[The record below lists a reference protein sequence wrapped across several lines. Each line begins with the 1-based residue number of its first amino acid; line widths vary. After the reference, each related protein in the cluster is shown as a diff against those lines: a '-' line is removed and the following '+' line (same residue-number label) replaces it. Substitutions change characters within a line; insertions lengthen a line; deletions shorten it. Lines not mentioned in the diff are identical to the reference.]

1 MEKIIR
7 ADTCV
12 LTWGTGFLTS
22 SRLDFF
28 ITVGSQGMLPART
41 DPKPE
46 YAGPCG
52 AERQTRPDRARAR
65 VPALP
70 PPDLPTAYI
79 ALAAKKCE
87 KLLVFCHPA
96 IASCNIYCT
105 AQSTQIRPAVHGRR
119 TVKKTCHAR
128 VWRCNTFLAV
138 RCKRFNC
145 ISGKKECNKKYRQ
158 DTAENGRIN
167 VQKFINL
174 HWSQSVI
181 SCQKH

>member
-1 MEKIIR
+1 MCCLPEPIPNLNTWAPAGLRGKR
-7 ADTCV
+7 G
-12 LTWGTGFLTS
+12 LTEHVHGCLH
-22 SRLDFF
+22 
-28 ITVGSQGMLPART
+28 
-41 DPKPE
+41 
-46 YAGPCG
+46 C
-52 AERQTRPDRARAR
+52 
-65 VPALP
+65 P
-70 PPDLPTAYI
+70 PPDLPTACI
-79 ALAAKKCE
+79 MLAAKKCE
-87 KLLVFCHPA
+87 KLSVFCHPA
-96 IASCNIYCT
+96 IASCNTYCT

-145 ISGKKECNKKYRQ
+145 ISGKKEHNKKYRQ